1 MNNISLFGRLTSE
14 PELKASGDNKYVR
27 FCLAVDRRTKEK
39 KTDFIDCIAFNRL
52 AEVICQY
59 VHKGNQLSVIGSLE
73 TGSFEKNGE
82 SRKTYNVN
90 VKEIDFVS
98 QPRSAE
104 PAQASQE
111 TAVTADDQQFEPN
124 FTVNDGDL
132 PFSI

>member
-14 PELKASGDNKYVR
+14 PEIKTSGDNKYVR

-39 KTDFIDCIAFNRL
+39 KTDFIDCIAFNKL
-52 AEVICQY
+52 AELISTY

-73 TGSFEKNGE
+73 TGSYEKNGE
-82 SRKTYNVN
+82 SRKTYVVN
-90 VKEIDFVS
+90 IKEIDFVS
-98 QPRSAE
+98 QPKTADE
-104 PAQASQE
+104 PKASQE